1 MQLFNFSSLDP
12 EQVETLN
19 IEDENFDELCQELK
33 IILYVLD
40 KNVKLGVY
48 FWILSSQSHIFFI
61 LLYVV

>member
-19 IEDENFDELCQELK
+19 IEDENFDKLCQELK

-48 FWILSSQSHIFFI
+48 LWILFSQSHIFFI